1 VKKFAF
7 CRVALSPVRA
17 ENRDVSEMI
26 SQLLFGEPIEIIEVN
41 LKWTKIVTLFDFYEG
56 WVDTKHLLHLSEKE
70 IKRWLDGLSQQQA
83 LTISLT
89 APWGNQLIYR
99 GSYLPELNQ
108 TKFNIGNYQFD
119 INENGQTNFS
129 SWQEFALSYLN
140 TPYLWGGK
148 SPFGIDCSGFTQQVF
163 RFKGINIPRDAYQQ
177 EELGILIEFD
187 DVQEGD
193 VAFFSNDKGKITH
206 VGIILNDKQII
217 HASSW
222 VRIDHLKYDG
232 IYTSDTSEK
241 THQLASIKRI

>member
-1 VKKFAF
+1 MKMVK
-7 CRVALSPVRA
+7 
-17 ENRDVSEMI
+17 
-26 SQLLFGEPIEIIEVN
+26 Q
-41 LKWTKIVTLFDFYEG
+41 
-56 WVDTKHLLHLSEKE
+56 
-70 IKRWLDGLSQQQA
+70 
-83 LTISLT
+83 TI
-89 APWGNQLIYR
+89 
-99 GSYLPELNQ
+99 
-108 TKFNIGNYQFD
+108 
-119 INENGQTNFS
+119 S
-129 SWQEFALSYLN
+129 SWQEFALTYLN

-222 VRIDHLKYDG
+222 VRIDQLKYDG